1 MDRNRK
7 AAYDVLFAVETE
19 GAYSNI
25 ALNDTVRRERPPA
38 KKLLYAL
45 SCMAFLK
52 IRYIS
57 ITNWRLSSARA

>member
-25 ALNDTVRRERPPA
+25 ALNDVIKREKPQEEAFVR
-38 KKLLYAL
+38 AL

>member
-25 ALNDTVRRERPPA
+25 ALNDTVRREKPPEEA
-38 KKLLYAL
+38 FVRALVYGVLENQIYLDYKLA
-45 SCMAFLK
+45 S
-52 IRYIS
+52 
-57 ITNWRLSSARA
+57 SSARA